1 MNFREKY
8 KSFVVSSRKYSYPIY
23 FFIRRM
29 FSSLFEDQFPFF
41 KWKSISFLF
50 YGEKEERIN
59 KKNFYIKYFSRKYTL
74 DIRNITK
81 QELYL
86 TNYTLRDLRL
96 RLGCRIFIFSRFCK
110 FRYRAVWIPNL
121 FYNLYISS
129 IDYTRTYDDT
139 FAFLGYVYNCW
150 ERQNGCDGCYRSTV
164 LPLLL
169 WHSFAQL
176 FGFSLPWISYQ
187 GVTIG
192 SNTNATRNY
201 EF

>member
-1 MNFREKY
+1 
-8 KSFVVSSRKYSYPIY
+8 
-23 FFIRRM
+23 M

-81 QELYL
+81 QELHL

-150 ERQNGCDGCYRSTV
+150 EQQNGCDGCYRSTV

-192 SNTNATRNY
+192 SNTNAT
-201 EF
+201 